1 MELSDYLRA
10 YEEQHK
16 KPPTQ
21 VAVSF
26 AAWLNDAGKKF
37 SAIGF
42 RDASNGKAPLPDGV
56 FSEWAKNSFPDD
68 AEMTAL
74 CADFV
79 RGCYN
84 EGLVEGRA
92 IS

>member
-1 MELSDYLRA
+1 MNLIDYLRA
-10 YEEQHK
+10 YEERYG

-21 VAVSF
+21 AAIHF

-42 RDASNGKAPLPDGV
+42 RDASNGKEPLPDGV

-68 AEMTAL
+68 VEMTAL

-79 RGCYN
+79 RGCYHD
-84 EGLVEGRA
+84 GLAEGRA
-92 IS
+92 VA